1 MSYKPAIASMSLGRC
16 FADHSLEIKFK
27 AARDAGLSGI
37 EMCTFPNS
45 HSIPSPLTTTNPLP
59 VYEDLAHLASTLP
72 SHPSPASHIH
82 AAQYIRSLS
91 SYYSLPII
99 ACGPFSN
106 YEGLLCASARKS
118 KLQELHL
125 WFRVCR
131 ILGTDLIQIPS
142 TFSSPSTNTSSLPQI
157 ISDLREIA
165 DLGAAQNPPF
175 RFAFENLC
183 FGTYI
188 DTWSGA
194 WEVVK
199 GVDRGNFGVCLDTF
213 NIAGREFADPASP
226 TGIVQNAHTAFRQSL
241 ERMVQTID
249 PQKVFYIQIVDAE
262 RLAAPLVEGHEF
274 YVEGQKPRMSWSRN
288 CRLFLGEQD
297 RGGYLPVL
305 DVVSAI
311 CEGLGFEGWVSFELF
326 NRSLTEKGDRVPK
339 EHAERAMRSWEY
351 VCREMGWENVCA
363 NANERRMWRET
374 RGEIG
379 AEVMAR
385 L

>member
-1 MSYKPAIASMSLGRC
+1 M
-16 FADHSLEIKFK
+16 
-27 AARDAGLSGI
+27 
-37 EMCTFPNS
+37 
-45 HSIPSPLTTTNPLP
+45 
-59 VYEDLAHLASTLP
+59 
-72 SHPSPASHIH
+72 
-82 AAQYIRSLS
+82 
-91 SYYSLPII
+91 
-99 ACGPFSN
+99 
-106 YEGLLCASARKS
+106 
-118 KLQELHL
+118 
-125 WFRVCR
+125 
-131 ILGTDLIQIPS
+131 
-142 TFSSPSTNTSSLPQI
+142 
-157 ISDLREIA
+157 
-165 DLGAAQNPPF
+165 
-175 RFAFENLC
+175 
-183 FGTYI
+183 
-188 DTWSGA
+188 
-194 WEVVK
+194 VK
-199 GVDRGNFGVCLDTF
+199 GVDRDNFGVCLDTF

-305 DVVSAI
+305 DVVSTI

-326 NRSLTEKGDRVPK
+326 NRSLTEKGDRVPR

-351 VCREMGWENVCA
+351 VCREMGWDNVCA
-363 NANERRMWRET
+363 NVNERRMWRET
-374 RGEIG
+374 RGEMG